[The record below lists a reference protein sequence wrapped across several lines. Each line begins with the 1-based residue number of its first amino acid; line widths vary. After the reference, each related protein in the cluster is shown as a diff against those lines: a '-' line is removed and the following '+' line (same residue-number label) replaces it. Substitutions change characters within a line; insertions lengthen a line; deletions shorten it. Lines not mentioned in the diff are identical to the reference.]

1 MDFKKHCL
9 CEFSKYVEFNGEY
22 VVTSDMTPRIHEAIV
37 LGPVGNLQATQKVFC
52 LETGLVLKRRVNMI
66 LSMPNRVTKKMNQW
80 GERTNRKN
88 MG

>member
-9 CEFSKYVEFNGEY
+9 CEFSKYVEFKGDY

-52 LETGLVLKRRVNMI
+52 LETGLVLKK
-66 LSMPNRVTKKMNQW
+66 T
-80 GERTNRKN
+80 RKYDFTHAKSSN
-88 MG
+88 KEN